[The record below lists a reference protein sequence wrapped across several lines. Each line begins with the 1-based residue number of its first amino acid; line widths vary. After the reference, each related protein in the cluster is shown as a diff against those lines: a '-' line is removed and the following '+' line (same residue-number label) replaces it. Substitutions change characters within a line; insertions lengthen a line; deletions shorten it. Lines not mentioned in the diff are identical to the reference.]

1 MPAFLNNI
9 DLNSNELR
17 NAVIQL
23 LGSDPGSPVNGQVW
37 INTTT
42 WVLKVRLNGVTVSLG
57 RIDQVSA
64 PTASL
69 ALNSQRITGLAD
81 GVAATDAATVQQVDA
96 ARTGLDVKASVRAAT
111 TAAGTL
117 ASSFANGQTIDGVSL
132 VTGNRILIKNQAA
145 GAENGI
151 YTVNASGAPTRATD
165 ADVSAEVTSG
175 MFTFVDQGTVN
186 ADTGWV
192 LTTDDPITLG
202 TTALV
207 FAKFSAT
214 ASAGITRYAAT
225 IGNGSA
231 TSIAVTHNLGSQD
244 VVVQMRRI
252 SDNAEVFADVVYT
265 DTNNVTITFA
275 VAPAS
280 NAIRVVVL
288 G

>member
-1 MPAFLNNI
+1 MPSFLNNL

-17 NAVIQL
+17 NAKIHL
-23 LGSDPGSPVNGQVW
+23 LASDPGSPVDGQVW
-37 INTTT
+37 VNTTSNT
-42 WVLKVRLNGVTVSLG
+42 LKIRLNGVTVSLG
-57 RIDQVSA
+57 RLDQISA
-64 PTASL
+64 PTAAL
-69 ALNSQRITGLAD
+69 AMNSQRITGLLD
-81 GVAATDAATVQQVDA
+81 GVAATDAATVSQVDA

-117 ASSFANGQTIDGVSL
+117 ASSFANGQTVDGIVL
-132 VTGNRILIKNQAA
+132 ATGNRILLKNQAA

-165 ADVSAEVTSG
+165 ADVSSEVSAG
-175 MFTFVDQGTVN
+175 MFTFVEVGTAN

-207 FAKFSAT
+207 FAKFSAAAT
-214 ASAGITRYAAT
+214 GISRYAAL
-225 IGNGSA
+225 IGNGSLTA
-231 TSIAVTHNLGSQD
+231 IAVTHNLGTQD
-244 VVVQMRRI
+244 VVVQMRRV
-252 SDNAEVFADVVYT
+252 SDNAEVQADIVYT
-265 DTNNVTITFA
+265 DTNTVTITFA